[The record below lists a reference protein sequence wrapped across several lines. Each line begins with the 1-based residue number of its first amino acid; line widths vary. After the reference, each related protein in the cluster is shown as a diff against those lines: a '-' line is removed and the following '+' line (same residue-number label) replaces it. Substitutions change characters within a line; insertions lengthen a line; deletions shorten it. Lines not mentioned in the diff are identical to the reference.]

1 MRVADIDMTRHK
13 ENCPAGFRLVTS
25 SGKRMCGRTGVG
37 CVGTAFSSRGIEYS
51 RVCGRVIGYQFGRV
65 NAFSPYYHQTHT
77 TLGSPFLDGVVLTY
91 GSPRCHIWS
100 FAAAHNHGVSDRH
113 GCPCS
118 TSGIY
123 TGTVPKALIGNDY
136 FCDTGLHYTLFPEL
150 IYYVNDPLWD
160 GAGCHEGNTCCEFNS
175 PPWFCKDLP
184 QPTTDDIELRICGDQ
199 DIDNEDIP
207 IEMVEIYVQ

>member
-37 CVGTAFSSRGIEYS
+37 CVGTAFSSHGVEYS

-65 NAFSPYYHQTHT
+65 NAFIAYHSRHAITIN
-77 TLGSPFLDGVVLTY
+77 SPFLDGVVLTY

-100 FAAAHNHGVSDRH
+100 FAAAFNLGDRQY

-118 TSGIY
+118 SNIF
-123 TGTVPKALIGNDY
+123 TGTVPEALIGNDY
-136 FCDTGLHYTLFPEL
+136 FCDTGHQYTSESDL
-150 IYYVNDPLWD
+150 IYYVNDPLWN
-160 GAGCHEGNTCCEFNS
+160 GAGCHAGNDCCEFNS

-184 QPTTDDIELRICGDQ
+184 KPTTDDIELRICGDEG
-199 DIDNEDIP
+199 IGNEDTP
-207 IEMVEIYVQ
+207 IEMVEIYIQ

>member
-37 CVGTAFSSRGIEYS
+37 CVATAFSSRGVEYS

-65 NAFSPYYHQTHT
+65 NAFSAYHERTQT
-77 TLGSPFLDGVVLTY
+77 TLGSLFLDGVVLSY

-100 FAAAHNHGVSDRH
+100 FAAAFNHGVSDQL

-118 TSGIY
+118 TSGIF
-123 TGTVPKALIGNDY
+123 TGTVP
-136 FCDTGLHYTLFPEL
+136 EL
-150 IYYVNDPLWD
+150 L
-160 GAGCHEGNTCCEFNS
+160 
-175 PPWFCKDLP
+175 
-184 QPTTDDIELRICGDQ
+184 
-199 DIDNEDIP
+199 
-207 IEMVEIYVQ
+207 